1 MKYDD
6 AVKLHAGDEITLKE
20 NGVTMTVAWIEN
32 YKGRKTVIVH
42 PVEDGSEYDHLKIK

>member
-1 MKYDD
+1 MKYAD

-32 YKGRKTVIVH
+32 HKGRKTVIVH
-42 PVEDGSEYDHLKIK
+42 TVEDGWEYDHREIK